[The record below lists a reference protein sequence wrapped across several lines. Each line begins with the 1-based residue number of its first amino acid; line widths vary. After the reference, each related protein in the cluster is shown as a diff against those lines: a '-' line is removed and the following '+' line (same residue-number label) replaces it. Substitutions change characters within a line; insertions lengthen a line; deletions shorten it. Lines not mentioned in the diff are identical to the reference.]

1 MILVI
6 IENILHKINIYI
18 YYLQYQIVLKRWRAK
33 VECIHAARL
42 VSIETDVTIRQEDAN
57 AKLLEGDGI
66 SFRDFVPLSGST
78 DTKKITHHR
87 IALLYRDSCSP
98 HRGIAL
104 PPGTI
109 QLRSTREIT
118 VVTLDALH
126 TKVES

>member
-6 IENILHKINIYI
+6 IENILHKINTYI
-18 YYLQYQIVLKRWRAK
+18 YYLQYQIVLEGWWAK

-42 VSIETDVTIRQEDAN
+42 VSIETDVPISQEDAN
-57 AKLLEGDGI
+57 AKLLKCDGI

-78 DTKKITHHR
+78 DTKKITHHC
-87 IALLYRDSCSP
+87 IALSCSP

-109 QLRSTREIT
+109 QLRSTRKIT

>member
-1 MILVI
+1 M
-6 IENILHKINIYI
+6 
-18 YYLQYQIVLKRWRAK
+18 
-33 VECIHAARL
+33 ECIHAARL
-42 VSIETDVTIRQEDAN
+42 VSIETDITIRQEDAN

-78 DTKKITHHR
+78 DMKKITHHC
-87 IALLYRDSCSP
+87 IALLYHDSCSP

-104 PPGTI
+104 PLGTI

>member
-66 SFRDFVPLSGST
+66 SFCDFLPLSGST
-78 DTKKITHHR
+78 DTKKITHHC

-98 HRGIAL
+98 H
-104 PPGTI
+104 
-109 QLRSTREIT
+109 
-118 VVTLDALH
+118 
-126 TKVES
+126 